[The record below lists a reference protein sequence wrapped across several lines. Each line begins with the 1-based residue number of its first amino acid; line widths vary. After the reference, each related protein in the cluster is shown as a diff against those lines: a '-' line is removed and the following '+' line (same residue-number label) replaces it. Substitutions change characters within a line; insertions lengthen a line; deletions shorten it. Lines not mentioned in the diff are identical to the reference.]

1 MPGPLA
7 FVALIAYLLAALHIL
22 ACRGAGAQHHAAWL
36 AWTLLVVSG
45 GSALELILT
54 GKTVDILEALRAALL
69 SAFVLGAR
77 IGGRPAIR
85 ETGVG
90 GPNASAPE

>member
-1 MPGPLA
+1 MPSPLA

-22 ACRGAGAQHHAAWL
+22 AGRGAGAQQHAAWL
-36 AWTLLVVSG
+36 AWALLVVCG

-69 SAFVLGAR
+69 SAFVFGAR
-77 IGGRPAIR
+77 IGGRS
-85 ETGVG
+85 GVQEPG
-90 GPNASAPE
+90 GVGPNASAPE